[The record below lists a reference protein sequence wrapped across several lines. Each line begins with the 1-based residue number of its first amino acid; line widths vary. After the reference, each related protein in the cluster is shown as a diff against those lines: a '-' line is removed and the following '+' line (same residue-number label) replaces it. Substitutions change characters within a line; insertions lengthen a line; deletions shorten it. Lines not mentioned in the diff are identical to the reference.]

1 MVGQY
6 RKGQK
11 LPRKIQVPAE
21 QIPGVPGFPRQDD
34 GKERPGTIRQIL
46 PQPRHLIF
54 PAPIVLDMKPAR
66 PAHTAVRKAVVP
78 PFFPARP
85 SRADTFTESV
95 IREMTRL
102 SLRHNAINLAQGFPD
117 FPCPAE
123 LKTAACT
130 AVNEDYNQYAITWG
144 AKDLRT
150 ELAKRV
156 KHYNGMDY
164 DPETEITVTC
174 GSTEAMM
181 VSMLAV
187 IQPGDE
193 VIVPEPFY
201 ENYGPDT
208 RISGAVPRYIH
219 LENDFSIN
227 EEAWKAA
234 FTRKSRA
241 IIINTPNNPTGKVF
255 SKKELRFIADLC
267 IDHNMVAITDE
278 IYEHI
283 LYDGKKHVSIGA
295 LDGMRDR
302 TITIG
307 SFSKTYSVTG
317 WRVGYTLAGQEI
329 TARIR
334 KIHDFLTVGAPAPLQ
349 QACVAALR
357 LPESYYR
364 ELAQDYDRK
373 RKILYNGLRTAG
385 FSCELPEGAYYIF
398 TDIAESGMSDVDF
411 ARHLVETAGVA
422 AVPGSSFYHEG
433 GETKLRFTFSKKDET
448 LHEACR
454 RLKKTGLR

>member
-1 MVGQY
+1 
-6 RKGQK
+6 
-11 LPRKIQVPAE
+11 
-21 QIPGVPGFPRQDD
+21 
-34 GKERPGTIRQIL
+34 
-46 PQPRHLIF
+46 
-54 PAPIVLDMKPAR
+54 MKPATPGIR
-66 PAHTAVRKAVVP
+66 SLSRKDTMAQ
-78 PFFPARP
+78 FFSTHP
-85 SRADTFTESV
+85 SRADNFSESV

-102 SLRHNAINLAQGFPD
+102 ALKHNAINLAQGFPD
-117 FPCPAE
+117 FSCPAE
-123 LKTAACT
+123 LKTAACE

-144 AKDLRT
+144 AQDLR
-150 ELAKRV
+150 EALAARV
-156 KHYNGMDY
+156 KQFNGMAF
-164 DPETEITVTC
+164 DPQTEITVTC

-181 VSMLAV
+181 ASMLAI

-201 ENYGPDT
+201 ENYGPDAQ
-208 RISGAVPRYIH
+208 ISGAVPRYVY
-219 LENDFSIN
+219 LSDDFSID
-227 EEAWKAA
+227 EEVWKSA
-234 FTRKSRA
+234 FNKKTRA

-255 SKKELRFIADLC
+255 SRQELRFIADLC
-267 IDHNMVAITDE
+267 IDNNVIAITDE

-283 LYDGKKHVSIGA
+283 LYDGRKHVSIGS
-295 LDGMRDR
+295 LDGMHDR

-317 WRVGYTLAGQEI
+317 WRVGYALAGKEI
-329 TARIR
+329 TARLR

-349 QACVAALR
+349 HACVEALH

-364 ELAQDYDRK
+364 ELAREYDRK
-373 RKILYNGLRTAG
+373 RQILFKGLKGAG

-398 TDIAESGMSDVDF
+398 TDIAGFGMSDTEF

-454 RLKKTGLR
+454 RLEKLDIG

>member
-1 MVGQY
+1 M
-6 RKGQK
+6 KT
-11 LPRKIQVPAE
+11 A
-21 QIPGVPGFPRQDD
+21 
-34 GKERPGTIRQIL
+34 RPGSLT
-46 PQPRHLIF
+46 
-54 PAPIVLDMKPAR
+54 PAR
-66 PAHTAVRKAVVP
+66 KAAGT
-78 PFFPARP
+78 PFFPSHP

-102 SLRHNAINLAQGFPD
+102 ALQHDAINLAQGFPD
-117 FPCPAE
+117 FPCPQE
-123 LKTAACT
+123 LKTAACN
-130 AVNEDYNQYAITWG
+130 ALNADINQYAITWG
-144 AKDLRT
+144 AKDLR
-150 ELAKRV
+150 EALAERV
-156 KHYNGMDY
+156 KRYNGMAF
-164 DPETEITVTC
+164 DPEQEITVTC

-181 VSMLAV
+181 TSMLAL
-187 IQPGDE
+187 IQSGDE

-208 RISGAVPRYIH
+208 QISGAVPKYVH
-219 LENDFSIN
+219 LEDDFSID
-227 EEAWKAA
+227 EELWKAA
-234 FTRKSRA
+234 ITKKSRA

-255 SKKELRFIADLC
+255 SKGELSFVADLC

-283 LYDGKKHVSIGA
+283 LYDGKKHVSIGT
-295 LDGMRDR
+295 LPGMQDR

-317 WRVGYTLAGQEI
+317 WRVGYALAGKEI
-329 TARIR
+329 TARLR

-349 QACVAALR
+349 HACVTALR

-364 ELAQDYDRK
+364 GLAEDYDRK
-373 RKILYNGLRTAG
+373 RRILYNGLRKAG
-385 FSCELPEGAYYIF
+385 FSCKLPEGAYYIF
-398 TDIAESGMSDVDF
+398 TDITEFGMRDTAF

-448 LHEACR
+448 LVEACR
-454 RLKKTGLR
+454 RLETVESS

>member
-1 MVGQY
+1 MKSVIPKARTPA
-6 RKGQK
+6 RKG
-11 LPRKIQVPAE
+11 AAN
-21 QIPGVPGFPRQDD
+21 GY
-34 GKERPGTIRQIL
+34 
-46 PQPRHLIF
+46 
-54 PAPIVLDMKPAR
+54 
-66 PAHTAVRKAVVP
+66 
-78 PFFPARP
+78 FPARP

-102 SLRHNAINLAQGFPD
+102 ALRYDAINLAQGFPD

-123 LKTAACT
+123 LKKAACD
-130 AVNEDYNQYAITWG
+130 AVNGEINQYAITWG
-144 AKDLRT
+144 AQDLR
-150 ELAKRV
+150 EALAERV
-156 KHYNGMDY
+156 GHYNGMAF
-164 DPETEITVTC
+164 DPEAEMTVTC

-181 VSMLAV
+181 ASMLAI

-201 ENYGPDT
+201 ENYGPDAQ
-208 RISGAVPRYIH
+208 ISGAVPRYVQ
-219 LENDFSIN
+219 LDEDFSID
-227 EEAWKAA
+227 EESWKAA
-234 FTRKSRA
+234 FTKKSRA
-241 IIINTPNNPTGKVF
+241 IILNTPNNPTGKVF
-255 SKKELRFIADLC
+255 TKQELSFIADLC

-317 WRVGYTLAGQEI
+317 WRVGYALAGQKI
-329 TARIR
+329 TSRLR

-349 QACVAALR
+349 HACVAALNF
-357 LPESYYR
+357 PESYYR
-364 ELAQDYDRK
+364 DLAKDYDRK
-373 RKILYNGLRTAG
+373 RKILYNGLRKAG
-385 FSCELPEGAYYIF
+385 FSCQLPEGAYYIY
-398 TDIAESGMSDVDF
+398 TDIAEFGLSDTDF
-411 ARHLVETAGVA
+411 ARRLVEKAGVA

-448 LHEACR
+448 LMKACR
-454 RLKKTGLR
+454 RLETADMG